1 MSKRRVGF
9 VALLLMSVAVPA
21 AAQVSTS
28 PGLSFLQAVRER
40 DGSKASELIAKPG
53 SNVVNY
59 RDERG
64 EAGLHLVVAQ
74 RDLTWLRF
82 LLGKGADANV
92 ANRDGDTPLI
102 LAARIGF
109 AEGADV
115 LLGRG
120 AQVDR
125 TNRRGETAL
134 IIAVQQRNLALIRL
148 LAERGA
154 NPDKTDNATG
164 RSARDYAKLDNR
176 GPEMLRVMDGA
187 KTARKPVEIAG
198 PKL

>member
-1 MSKRRVGF
+1 MSKRSAGLG
-9 VALLLMSVAVPA
+9 ALLLMSLAVPA
-21 AAQVSTS
+21 AAQVASA
-28 PGLSFLQAVRER
+28 GYSFLQAVRER
-40 DGSKASELIAKPG
+40 DGSKATDLVQQPG
-53 SNVVNY
+53 STVLNY
-59 RDERG
+59 RDDRG
-64 EAGLHLVVAQ
+64 EAALHIVTAQ

-82 LLGKGADANV
+82 LLGKGADANI

-102 LAARIGF
+102 IAARIGF

-134 IIAVQQRNLALIRL
+134 IIAVQQRNVALVRL

-154 NPDKTDNATG
+154 NPDRTDNATG
-164 RSARDYAKLDNR
+164 RSARDYAKLDSR
-176 GPEMLRVMDGA
+176 GPELLRALDAA
-187 KTARKPVEIAG
+187 KTAPKPVIVAG